1 VIAYLDS
8 SVVLRRILEQSNK
21 LKAWKSVKSGV
32 GSALVEVECLR
43 NLDRLRLRHDLSDAD
58 FALRRESVYRLT
70 EEMEIIEPA
79 GVVLTRAAQ
88 PLPTPL
94 GTVDA
99 IHLSTALLWN
109 ERSENDLV
117 MATHE
122 VALGV
127 AARACGL
134 RVVGA

>member
-1 VIAYLDS
+1 MIAYLDS
-8 SVVLRRILEQSNK
+8 PVVLRRILEQSNK